1 MNNETNIVQSKP
13 KTSGKKRAKKAVAF
27 LLVVAILITS
37 AYAFLTAHQT
47 KTNVFTVGN
56 IRLELHEDGW
66 EANSALVN
74 KQYDGTTYENGTQYI
89 SSSKLENI
97 IPGEP
102 ITKDP
107 MIKNVG
113 KNPAYVYISVAMPQ
127 VNNED
132 MFDVNG
138 LSGNWE
144 LFNTVEEN
152 GYKINY
158 YYYNGQLAAGS
169 DTDNL
174 FQSVTLKESVYP
186 YLSENADYSIIIN
199 GYGAQTT
206 NTDNWKTAWNR
217 IREADTSLPEIE
229 IITLSYYRDNGE
241 LYFEEEKASGDPIE
255 MKFDDSLVKQNFSFD
270 WVEDDGT
277 VAYEGMTMP
286 QHSLR
291 LNANYTPINL
301 DNVSTSNYLNFWV
314 IAMDGEIC
322 LRTKSVMAIHELDNK
337 TLSIPPYVTFTTNQ
351 DGTSI
356 SSDGDIVEYPNDPF
370 SNEPTIS
377 DNQGSMIDYACLPVG
392 KTYTL
397 PVRVVGNEAFH
408 AYDDEGTISGIKKL
422 IVPDTVR
429 LLENYSNS
437 LPEKTMEEIVL
448 PYGLTHIGHNIF
460 IDSPLKTFKIPNTV
474 TTINSPFFGN
484 TVCHLDTLTIPSSV
498 TYLDESSFITQ
509 YTDNLPQSLAT
520 NIIFNANYNKSSIYN
535 DGICIPEGTKTLTIN
550 GSATN
555 TDDLFDA
562 NNYYKPK
569 YNNNRLKNRDR
580 SDFYIDSSSLETIT
594 VNGYVKNLFCDVAS
608 SSLVI
613 NGSGKIE
620 NLMWWKDTSQPP
632 KEVSCEVGTLLY
644 SGNTSLKNHIEHLV
658 ALNGLSSLYLYENQ
672 ADEIYDGSSGGGKVF
687 YGGSFDDFIS
697 KLIFVDYY
705 KSELSTKEH
714 YYYNGTYEEYQN
726 NPVPPYTSTRFYI
739 KEYYNG

>member
-1 MNNETNIVQSKP
+1 MNNETTIVQSKP

-144 LFNTVEEN
+144 LFKTVDQS
-152 GYKINY
+152 GYKVNY

-217 IREADTSLPEIE
+217 IREADTALPDYNEDMSLFATEQV
-229 IITLSYYRDNGE
+229 
-241 LYFEEEKASGDPIE
+241 AAGDPVE
-255 MKFDDSLVKQNFSFD
+255 MKFDSSLAKQNFSFD
-270 WVEDDGT
+270 WVTDEGE

-291 LNANYTPINL
+291 LNARYTQLTSEP
-301 DNVSTSNYLNFWV
+301 VSEG
-314 IAMDGEIC
+314 I
-322 LRTKSVMAIHELDNK
+322 
-337 TLSIPPYVTFTTNQ
+337 
-351 DGTSI
+351 
-356 SSDGDIVEYPNDPF
+356 
-370 SNEPTIS
+370 
-377 DNQGSMIDYACLPVG
+377 
-392 KTYTL
+392 
-397 PVRVVGNEAFH
+397 FH
-408 AYDDEGTISGIKKL
+408 FFILKDE
-422 IVPDTVR
+422 
-429 LLENYSNS
+429 N
-437 LPEKTMEEIVL
+437 
-448 PYGLTHIGHNIF
+448 
-460 IDSPLKTFKIPNTV
+460 
-474 TTINSPFFGN
+474 
-484 TVCHLDTLTIPSSV
+484 
-498 TYLDESSFITQ
+498 
-509 YTDNLPQSLAT
+509 
-520 NIIFNANYNKSSIYN
+520 
-535 DGICIPEGTKTLTIN
+535 
-550 GSATN
+550 
-555 TDDLFDA
+555 
-562 NNYYKPK
+562 NNYYARVLGLNNFDNRSVINIPTEITFL
-569 YNNNRLKNRDR
+569 YNEGQRQYTSGNDIIDIEWDLLSEFNINEQYTVPVLKSNDFWYEYESIKSITFPDSINEISGHY
-580 SDFYIDSSSLETIT
+580 SDNIIDNHTENINVPYAIDSLTDNFFACMKNINQLVIPNHIQRVGYDVFKNSYINTLILSKAVGEWGFNGGGIGCFGNELIINADLNAYTLYLPSFKHYTFNGSTYVSSINMWQYSLEETEENQIIIPDKIIIEINNTLICDEDAYMGFMIT
-594 VNGYVKNLFCDVAS
+594 HGYNRENKIQNFEYIINGYVNKLGTCSPEENTNY
-608 SSLVI
+608 SLL
-613 NGSGKIE
+613 GSGTVDTLYSSQWYPSYE
-620 NLMWWKDTSQPP
+620 DQGYDMTVHSFDTSAFT
-632 KEVSCEVGTLLY
+632 GTI
-644 SGNTSLKNHIEHLV
+644 N
-658 ALNGLSSLYLYENQ
+658 NQ
-672 ADEIYDGSSGGGKVF
+672 ETKY
-687 YGGSFDDFIS
+687 YG
-697 KLIFVDYY
+697 
-705 KSELSTKEH
+705 
-714 YYYNGTYEEYQN
+714 
-726 NPVPPYTSTRFYI
+726 
-739 KEYYNG
+739 